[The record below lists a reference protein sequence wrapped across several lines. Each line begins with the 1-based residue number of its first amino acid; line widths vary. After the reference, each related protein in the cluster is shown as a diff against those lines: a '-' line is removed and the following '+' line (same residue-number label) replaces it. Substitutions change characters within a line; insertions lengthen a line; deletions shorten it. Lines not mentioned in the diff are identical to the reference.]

1 MRNVKNFLNL
11 INKEAFYDNLQFYS
25 MKTVKE
31 GLAEVF
37 VPSESLTKKS
47 ETFYNPEMEHQRNV
61 TVASLRMFKAKEILD
76 PLAAT
81 GVRGI
86 RILKE
91 VPGVNKVVF
100 NDANPKAVKLI
111 EKNLKLNKIKK
122 TRYEIH
128 KKDANSLF
136 LWKGKFDFVDVDP
149 FGSPIRYLRNV
160 GYALRKDS
168 ILGVTATD
176 SGALAGK
183 FTRACFRRY
192 GIFVSK
198 TDFSKELGIRVLITS
213 ILQNLAVHD
222 LTFEPLYSHANHYF
236 RTMGLIKRG
245 ADKNLSKIQMVSY
258 CSKCHSKKIGIES
271 KCGCGSKMNVLGPLW
286 TGKIQDREFC
296 KKLLSRFEFGN
307 KKEILP
313 CSQEIDSP
321 FYYDLHQ
328 ISKSLKKSSPKI
340 EKVIENLQK
349 KGFKASRTHLC
360 ATGVKTNAGVKEI

>member
-1 MRNVKNFLNL
+1 
-11 INKEAFYDNLQFYS
+11 

-31 GLAEVF
+31 GEAKVS

-61 TVASLRMFKAKEILD
+61 TIACLRMFKAKEILD

-91 VPGVNKVVF
+91 VAGIKKVMF

-111 EKNLKLNKIKK
+111 RKNLKLNEIGKSK
-122 TRYEIH
+122 YEVY

-136 LWKGKFDFVDVDP
+136 LEKGKFDFVDIDP

-160 GYALRKDS
+160 GYSLGKDS
-168 ILGVTATD
+168 VLGVTATD

-183 FTRACFRRY
+183 FAKACFRRY

-198 TDFSKELGIRVLITS
+198 TDFAKELGVRVLITS
-213 ILQNLAVHD
+213 IIQNLAVHD

-236 RTMGLIKRG
+236 RTIGLVG
-245 ADKNLSKIQMVSY
+245 YGVDKNLSKIRMVSY
-258 CSKCHSKKIGIES
+258 CPKCHSKVIGVE
-271 KCGCGSKMNVLGPLW
+271 KTCGNCKGKTDILGPLW

-296 KKLLSRFEFGN
+296 RKLLSKFDFRN
-307 KKEILP
+307 KKEIVL
-313 CSQEIDSP
+313 CSQEIDFP

-328 ISKSLKKSSPKI
+328 ISKSLKTSSPKI
-340 EKVIENLQK
+340 ETVIENLRK
-349 KGFKASRTHLC
+349 NGFEASRTHLC
-360 ATGVKTNAGVKEI
+360 ATGLKTNAGVKEIL